1 MNITVLA
8 GGLSTERDVSLISG
22 MMCAKSLSDKG
33 HNVFL
38 VDVFMGT
45 DTNPDDAFSGS
56 QDFDSFASS
65 INATEPDL
73 EKIKKIRGTSP
84 DGFFGKNVLEI
95 CKRSDIVFMGLH
107 GANGEDGKIQAA
119 FDLLG
124 IKYTGSDYASSAN
137 AMSKSITRQIL
148 IPSGIPMAQGCSF
161 IKEDLDGGRID
172 SWNVFPC
179 VVKPCCGGSSIGV
192 FIVDNKNDFI
202 AACRECFTYDNEI
215 IVEEFIKGRE
225 FSVGVLD
232 NKALPVIEIIPD
244 GKYDYSNKYSG
255 KTKEVCPAQLDDD
268 KAAQMQK
275 YAEQAFKALDLS
287 VYARIDCLMR
297 DSDKKI
303 FCLEANTLPGM
314 TPTSLLPQEAA
325 VNGIN
330 HKDLCELIITKS
342 LERFKKQN

>member
-22 MMCAKSLSDKG
+22 LMCAKSLAKKG

-38 VDVFMGT
+38 LDVFMGT
-45 DTNPDDAFSGS
+45 ETNPDDAFAG
-56 QDFDSFASS
+56 DNNFDSFAAS
-65 INATEPDL
+65 INSSEPDL

-95 CKRSDIVFMGLH
+95 CKRSDVVFMGLH

-124 IKYTGSDYASSAN
+124 IKYTGSDYAASAN

-148 IPSGIPMAQGCSF
+148 IPNGINMAQGTTYT
-161 IKEDLDGGRID
+161 KETFTDSQADKWDL
-172 SWNVFPC
+172 FPC
-179 VVKPCCGGSSIGV
+179 VVKPSCGGSSIGV
-192 FIVDNKNDFI
+192 LIVDNKNDFI
-202 AACRECFTYDNEI
+202 SACNECFTYDDEI
-215 IVEEFIKGRE
+215 IIEEFVKGRE

-232 NKALPVIEIIPD
+232 GKALPVIEIIPD
-244 GKYDYSNKYSG
+244 GLYDYSNKYSG
-255 KTKEVCPAQLDDD
+255 KTKEVCPAQVDAD
-268 KAAQMQK
+268 KAAQMQDT
-275 YAEQAFKALDLS
+275 AQRVFRALNLS
-287 VYARIDCLMR
+287 VYARVDCLMR
-297 DSDKKI
+297 ESDGKI

-325 VNGIN
+325 QTGIN
-330 HKDLCELIITKS
+330 HEELCELIINKS
-342 LERFKKQN
+342 IERFSTSK